1 MVGFINGRDQRML
14 RTIQAIEDK
23 LMCDCLVRRYL
34 PPRTADDL
42 PGEEP
47 TYLACDFWLADAY
60 ALASRWKD

>member
-1 MVGFINGRDQRML
+1 ML